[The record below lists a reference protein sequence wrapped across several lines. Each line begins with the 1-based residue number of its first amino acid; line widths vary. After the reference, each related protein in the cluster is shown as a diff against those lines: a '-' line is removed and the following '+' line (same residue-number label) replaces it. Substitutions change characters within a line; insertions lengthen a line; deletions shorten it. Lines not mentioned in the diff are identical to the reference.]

1 MQIHKMIIV
10 AAAMLVA
17 GQAAALDPKGYQV
30 IHTSQLVEIC
40 SLDEADPLYNEAMG
54 YCLGYVDAAL
64 HYHAALTVGSRSD
77 PIACPPSTITREE
90 VVIVLLDWAKDNAQ
104 QIHSETPVHGVMRA
118 VAEKWP
124 CSER

>member
-1 MQIHKMIIV
+1 MQIHKTVIV

-30 IHTSQLVEIC
+30 IHTSHLVELC
-40 SLDEADPLYNEAMG
+40 SLDEADPLYHEAMG

-64 HYHAALTVGSRSD
+64 DYHAALTSGSRYE
-77 PIACPPSTITREE
+77 PIVCPPSAITREE
-90 VVIVLLDWAKDNAQ
+90 VVIVLLDWSKDNARHM
-104 QIHSETPVHGVMRA
+104 HSETPVHGVMRA

-124 CSER
+124 CSEQ